1 MLKDIKVLST
11 ACGAFFMP
19 GFFRCLKENHE
30 RKITIVG
37 ADLSSD
43 IGQMSLLVDKYYQ
56 VPRYTD
62 ERYVDALLNI
72 CKVEQIDVF
81 FPHISM
87 ELPFI
92 LERMEDFRRLG
103 VKVAISDSKTLVTAN
118 SKLRLYEFMK
128 EKGLTVPQYFEV
140 DASDTLRKRIGE
152 LGYPQRPVVVKMT
165 ENSGSRGVRIVRA
178 DISKSEL
185 FMHDKPSS
193 MNVTIDEM
201 CAIIDECNPIP
212 EMMAMEYLPG
222 VEYTV
227 DLLAE
232 HGKTLYIAGRRNT
245 TSSLSIAQTS
255 VVEKKDSAYQLC
267 EDIVSELGL
276 DGNIGFD
283 FMLDENDT
291 PWLTDLNP
299 RVTATIILYAG
310 AGLNLPYLRIKQLL
324 GEPLPLVNVKY
335 GTKLVRKYQDILYN
349 EHGLVNV

>member
-1 MLKDIKVLST
+1 MKDITILSS

-30 RKITIVG
+30 RNIRIVG
-37 ADLSSD
+37 CDLSD
-43 IGQMSLLVDKYYQ
+43 DALTNSLFVDKYYQ

-62 ERYVDALLNI
+62 SHYVDALLDI
-72 CKVEQIDVF
+72 CKKENVDVF

-92 LERMEDFRRLG
+92 LDRMEDFENVG
-103 VKVAISDSKTLVTAN
+103 VKVAISDKETLATAN
-118 SKLRLYEFMK
+118 CKYHLYEFMK
-128 EKGLTVPQYFEV
+128 DKGLTVPQYFLV
-140 DASDTLRKRIGE
+140 DSSETLRKRIGE
-152 LGYPQRPVVVKMT
+152 LGFPKRPVCVKMT
-165 ENSGSRGVRIVRA
+165 ENSGSRGVRIVCA
-178 DISKSEL
+178 ELSKSDL

-193 MNVTIDEM
+193 MNVTLDEM
-201 CAIIDECNPIP
+201 CEILDGCNPMPTI
-212 EMMAMEYLPG
+212 MAMEFLPG

-227 DLLAE
+227 DLLAD

-245 TSSLSIAQTS
+245 TSSMSIAQTS
-255 VVEKKDSAYQLC
+255 VVEKKDGAYQLC
-267 EDIVSELGL
+267 EDIVRQLNL

-310 AGLNLPYLRIKQLL
+310 AGMNLPYLRVKQLL
-324 GEPLPLVNVKY
+324 GEELPKIELKY
-335 GTKLVRKYQDILYN
+335 GTKLVRKYWDVLFNDNGMIQI
-349 EHGLVNV
+349 

>member
-1 MLKDIKVLST
+1 MNDITILSS

-30 RKITIVG
+30 RNIRIVG
-37 ADLSSD
+37 CDLSD
-43 IGQMSLLVDKYYQ
+43 DSLTNSLFVDKYYQ

-62 ERYVDALLNI
+62 SHYVDALLDI
-72 CKVEQIDVF
+72 CKKENVDVF

-92 LERMEDFRRLG
+92 LDRMEDFENAG
-103 VKVAISDSKTLVTAN
+103 VKVASSDKETLATAN
-118 SKLRLYEFMK
+118 CKYHLYEFMK
-128 EKGLTVPQYFEV
+128 EKGLTVPQYFLV
-140 DASDTLRKRIGE
+140 DSSETLRKRIGE
-152 LGYPQRPVVVKMT
+152 LGFPKRPVCVKMT

-193 MNVTIDEM
+193 MNVTLDEM
-201 CAIIDECNPIP
+201 CEILDGCNPMPTI
-212 EMMAMEYLPG
+212 MAMEFLPG

-227 DLLAE
+227 DLLAD

-245 TSSLSIAQTS
+245 TSSMSIAQTS
-255 VVEKKDSAYQLC
+255 VVEKKDSAYKLC
-267 EDIVSELGL
+267 EDIVRELNL

-310 AGLNLPYLRIKQLL
+310 AGMNFPYLRVKQLL
-324 GEPLPLVNVKY
+324 GEELPKKELKY
-335 GTKLVRKYQDILYN
+335 GTKLVRKYWDVLFDDNGMIQI
-349 EHGLVNV
+349 